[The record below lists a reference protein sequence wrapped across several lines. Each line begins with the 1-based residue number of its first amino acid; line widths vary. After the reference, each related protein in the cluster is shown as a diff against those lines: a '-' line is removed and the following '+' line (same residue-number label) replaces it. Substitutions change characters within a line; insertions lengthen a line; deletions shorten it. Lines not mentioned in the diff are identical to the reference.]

1 MSNNELKPEEFEAFV
16 ARRKQ
21 AWRQQAIQMSW
32 EEKIA
37 VIERMWARDQS
48 LKIARASLA
57 EQALR
62 KTLVSQAS
70 RNIEF
75 GATLDSTKA

>member
-1 MSNNELKPEEFEAFV
+1 MSNNELKREEFEAFV

-37 VIERMWARDQS
+37 AIERA
-48 LKIARASLA
+48 I
-57 EQALR
+57 
-62 KTLVSQAS
+62 S
-70 RNIEF
+70 R
-75 GATLDSTKA
+75 

>member
-1 MSNNELKPEEFEAFV
+1 MSDNELRPENFEAFV

-21 AWRQQAIQMSW
+21 AWRQQAIQMTW

-37 VIERMWARDQS
+37 AIERMWAREKS

-57 EQALR
+57 AD
-62 KTLVSQAS
+62 KS
-70 RNIEF
+70 RDAKE
-75 GATLDSTKA
+75 